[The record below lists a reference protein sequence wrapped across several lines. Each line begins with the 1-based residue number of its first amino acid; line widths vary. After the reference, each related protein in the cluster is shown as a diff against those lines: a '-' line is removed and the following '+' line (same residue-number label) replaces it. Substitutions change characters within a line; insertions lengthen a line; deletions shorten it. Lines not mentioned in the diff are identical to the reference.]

1 MSDMSRRVLDMNRY
15 FGAELKADALL
26 LTKYATFS
34 SPTLPDPP
42 LTFNVDTLLDLI
54 SHFDLITSYLTFR
67 SPTTWDT

>member
-15 FGAELKADALL
+15 FGAELKADAMM

-42 LTFNVDTLLDLI
+42 LTFNVQ
-54 SHFDLITSYLTFR
+54 H
-67 SPTTWDT
+67 